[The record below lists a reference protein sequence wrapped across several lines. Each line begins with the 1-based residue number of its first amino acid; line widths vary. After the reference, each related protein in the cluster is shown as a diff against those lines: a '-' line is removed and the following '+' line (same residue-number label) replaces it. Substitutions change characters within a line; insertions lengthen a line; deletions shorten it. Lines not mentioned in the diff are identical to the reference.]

1 MENNSNNL
9 PKQQPFGRLVNK
21 PTAKVKPVIKQA
33 PSIRENLERWKEPA
47 SSAVAPNSAAAPP
60 PTANVQPQQIFLHSR
75 SSSMH
80 DVDEAKDELFQDDI
94 STYINSQVTAQ
105 VLRRTSLKRKELCIS
120 PKRGINPNSYSQNQ
134 INRQNRR
141 SEPILEISKSS
152 APLRDEDMIAHL
164 NRPVTRRSVPPP
176 ETRRSQSISDLADIS
191 RNSAPTNGNSHL
203 PVKTNPANIRE
214 KLRDFVKRRSLDRPN
229 PTSPTT
235 PKSSISQNTPSP
247 INSATSGNS
256 ARPVI
261 KSPIVGQSPDIRN
274 RTEIPPSSGIQ
285 SPIAGLANRLGNAY
299 ASSQTNATSS
309 TTSLNHQN
317 SSSVQNSRLNFK
329 SVANS
334 SYVPLQ
340 FKRNNQNYRNHENA
354 SRPVSFPESLLPSL
368 PLPPVSSFDN
378 SSVSGSISAGKKE
391 NNSSSPPSPRVF
403 HFRTPS
409 DSRRTPIIFPLNE
422 DQSSSPESPA
432 ADKPLPASPTSP
444 TTTSPTSAPLYA
456 SQSQLASFQ
465 AARSSQRQLMKL
477 DRCRSAEN
485 MTQLA
490 GSNPSQRLVNAAA
503 AAPIRRDCSYDSSNQ
518 LNPSQSMEV
527 LREEEPQN
535 NAFGQN
541 ITQRK
546 ARTPVRTNSEEDNNS
561 TPNSSRRGSS
571 IADKIRALGL
581 SQEAL
586 RSTTTSPAMTAS
598 RGTLD
603 SISEN
608 NAAPDL
614 QNSSSSFFRPI
625 RSSSESLNRSHSS
638 LAEESFP
645 DPPPPASETR
655 LDRQSSLEIP
665 VEIPSEISGIFDKI
679 KRASTDPPE
688 EDSLPTPQ
696 EPDACLLPKDY
707 FDPSGLLKLNEKDAN
722 NIDDSDSDETSLSD
736 VIMQHEKRVLD
747 MANLREEVILGYRDN
762 EAFGDTVNTVI
773 KEKCPRNIVSKYMLF
788 VEDIESNFK
797 LRSKLAG
804 RLMRAEASLK
814 NGSHDLATTEAL
826 KQKYQVLK
834 SQMSESEKC
843 SNHCRQREAFVTEA
857 LQRQLEPDEFDNFVK
872 YVCEKRQCLDE
883 QCEIEEKI
891 RVFESQLAQL
901 KEVRKVQHT

>member
-1 MENNSNNL
+1 
-9 PKQQPFGRLVNK
+9 
-21 PTAKVKPVIKQA
+21 
-33 PSIRENLERWKEPA
+33 
-47 SSAVAPNSAAAPP
+47 
-60 PTANVQPQQIFLHSR
+60 
-75 SSSMH
+75 
-80 DVDEAKDELFQDDI
+80 
-94 STYINSQVTAQ
+94 
-105 VLRRTSLKRKELCIS
+105 
-120 PKRGINPNSYSQNQ
+120 
-134 INRQNRR
+134 
-141 SEPILEISKSS
+141 
-152 APLRDEDMIAHL
+152 
-164 NRPVTRRSVPPP
+164 
-176 ETRRSQSISDLADIS
+176 
-191 RNSAPTNGNSHL
+191 
-203 PVKTNPANIRE
+203 
-214 KLRDFVKRRSLDRPN
+214 
-229 PTSPTT
+229 
-235 PKSSISQNTPSP
+235 
-247 INSATSGNS
+247 
-256 ARPVI
+256 
-261 KSPIVGQSPDIRN
+261 
-274 RTEIPPSSGIQ
+274 
-285 SPIAGLANRLGNAY
+285 
-299 ASSQTNATSS
+299 
-309 TTSLNHQN
+309 
-317 SSSVQNSRLNFK
+317 
-329 SVANS
+329 
-334 SYVPLQ
+334 
-340 FKRNNQNYRNHENA
+340 
-354 SRPVSFPESLLPSL
+354 
-368 PLPPVSSFDN
+368 
-378 SSVSGSISAGKKE
+378 
-391 NNSSSPPSPRVF
+391 
-403 HFRTPS
+403 
-409 DSRRTPIIFPLNE
+409 
-422 DQSSSPESPA
+422 
-432 ADKPLPASPTSP
+432 
-444 TTTSPTSAPLYA
+444 
-456 SQSQLASFQ
+456 
-465 AARSSQRQLMKL
+465 
-477 DRCRSAEN
+477 

-608 NAAPDL
+608 NAMPEL

-891 RVFESQLAQL
+891 RVFESQLA
-901 KEVRKVQHT
+901 